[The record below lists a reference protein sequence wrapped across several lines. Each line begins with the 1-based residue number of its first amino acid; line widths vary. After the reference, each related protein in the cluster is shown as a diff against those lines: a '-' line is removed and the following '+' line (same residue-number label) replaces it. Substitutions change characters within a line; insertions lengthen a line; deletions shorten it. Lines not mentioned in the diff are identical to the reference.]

1 MWVDIIDHGI
11 NVSFKCW
18 ISDSESKMS
27 VTFCEVGSV
36 DDCYYC
42 LYWFWQVC
50 KFRVQS
56 QLVLA
61 KLNVM
66 LCVCFIHPK
75 LFLLSGCSLEISCC
89 NRVDKIHDLSS
100 VLGWKHL
107 KNIVFVV
114 IGTCKEERASMLEG
128 NLFLIY
134 GSKDEYAGPLL
145 SASANSFLIPSRY
158 FTLRS
163 RSVNF

>member
-1 MWVDIIDHGI
+1 M
-11 NVSFKCW
+11 
-18 ISDSESKMS
+18 
-27 VTFCEVGSV
+27 EV
-36 DDCYYC
+36 
-42 LYWFWQVC
+42 
-50 KFRVQS
+50 
-56 QLVLA
+56 
-61 KLNVM
+61 
-66 LCVCFIHPK
+66 
-75 LFLLSGCSLEISCC
+75 SCC

-134 GSKDEYAGPLL
+134 GSMDDIAGPLL
-145 SASANSFLIPSRY
+145 KASANSFLIPSRY

-163 RSVNF
+163 RSVNFWPIPSSLVSLLACGCGLENFSYQLIDVVLSPSHNTLGCHFPFVGSRKKASAEA

>member
-1 MWVDIIDHGI
+1 M
-11 NVSFKCW
+11 
-18 ISDSESKMS
+18 
-27 VTFCEVGSV
+27 EV
-36 DDCYYC
+36 
-42 LYWFWQVC
+42 
-50 KFRVQS
+50 
-56 QLVLA
+56 
-61 KLNVM
+61 
-66 LCVCFIHPK
+66 
-75 LFLLSGCSLEISCC
+75 SCC
-89 NRVDKIHDLSS
+89 NRVDKIHDLST

-134 GSKDEYAGPLL
+134 GSMDEIAGPLL
-145 SASANSFLIPSRY
+145 KASANLFLIPSRY